1 MSLSRIE
8 EKWSASS
15 IQSTL
20 QLIVPSQTVGDTYYS
35 PACGLGWRFYCS
47 VQAVEFGTPPLP
59 SDVPVRQMPWR
70 RVTIFFEP
78 FLLRSATFGRLS
90 ITASCD
96 KLLSPLTDEV
106 PNNGG
111 VNVMDLPS
119 RSNFLMIGNYM
130 LEDEDYSP
138 LSIVVNV
145 NLPSTAAL
153 ELPSSGN
160 ASGNS
165 ALSALI
171 RGEEQIDFMLLAYSR
186 VQSENDERVATG
198 IHPLFAKLS
207 VLKGCSERLDDCG
220 FPLHT
225 PAVFL
230 TARSVADLDA
240 CSSSS
245 AFSESQQ
252 VDLDLFEPSA
262 KDEKFPDYDYMSDS
276 DLDDDGAVSVPTPVM
291 IESTTS
297 GSASAAE
304 LQRETTLPSA
314 DGSSGDT
321 VATTLPAC
329 KREHKPA
336 TSSRGRMGHVLVDKS
351 HASLTWNALFYYLY
365 TGNISFRRLGEKIGT
380 DSDIPRCSA
389 KSMYKLADKFDLA
402 DLKTRSMNF
411 IKGQLS
417 PENIVH
423 EAFSTFTSLFEEIQ
437 AIEVQYLM
445 TQLKTPGVSERMADM
460 IDMVNNGERRGTV
473 FKLFIEETKKKL

>member
-20 QLIVPSQTVGDTYYS
+20 QLIVPSQTVGGTYYT
-35 PACGLGWRFYCS
+35 PACGLGWRFHCS
-47 VQAVEFGTPPLP
+47 VQAVEFGIPPLA
-59 SDVPVRQMPWR
+59 SDVPDRQMPWR

-78 FLLRSATFGRLS
+78 FFLQSATFGRLS
-90 ITASCD
+90 ITATSD
-96 KLLSPLTDEV
+96 KLSSPLTDQGT
-106 PNNGG
+106 NNGG

-119 RSNFLMIGNYM
+119 GSNLMIGNYM
-130 LEDEDYSP
+130 LEDEDYPP

-145 NLPSTAAL
+145 ELPSAAAL

-207 VLKGCSERLDDCG
+207 VLKGCSERLDDY
-220 FPLHT
+220 
-225 PAVFL
+225 
-230 TARSVADLDA
+230 LDA

-245 AFSESQQ
+245 AFSESQK

-262 KDEKFPDYDYMSDS
+262 KDEQFSDYDYMSDS
-276 DLDDDGAVSVPTPVM
+276 DLDDDGAVLVPTPVM

-314 DGSSGDT
+314 DRSSDDA
-321 VATTLPAC
+321 VATTVPAC
-329 KREHKPA
+329 KRERKLA

-365 TGNISFRRLGEKIGT
+365 TGDISFRRLGEKIGT

-445 TQLKTPGVSERMADM
+445 TQLKKPGVSERMADM

-473 FKLFIEETKKKL
+473 LKLFIEEIKKKL